1 MAECEEVGCTR
12 EATKVWQGMKVC
24 SDHYD
29 KYKQQHDSMMRD
41 YA

>member
-29 KYKQQHDSMMRD
+29 KYRQQHDSMMRD